1 VKLSD
6 RQRAALVVIKGQQTT
21 NPGSVVLLRA
31 LGNRP
36 VGPTLES
43 LVQRGLVQ
51 KIRRT
56 DTNEVE
62 AYSYQLTP
70 AGRKLMEGK

>member
-1 VKLSD
+1 MKLSD
-6 RQRAALVVIKGQQTT
+6 RQRAALVVIQGQQTT

-31 LGNRP
+31 
-36 VGPTLES
+36 VGGHVRPTLES

-51 KIRRT
+51 KTRRT

-70 AGRKLMEGK
+70 AGRKLMEGR